1 MGEFFAGFRTTS
13 RVEGLHARV
22 GRFVNSWN
30 NFSDFMHNY
39 NRYLSYQRFR
49 ELEAYFKSMHGDDV
63 LETLLRSLERVG
75 SKLYTT
81 TLFNLFRGGLKRSLI
96 LRVRVGKD
104 TPTCVTYFV
113 SKYCLAGRKWHVSL
127 WTSTMDFK
135 CSCMRMGSYGIPC
148 DHIIAV
154 MVELDMVDN
163 QSHWYW
169 IGGPKMLRN

>member
-1 MGEFFAGFRTTS
+1 
-13 RVEGLHARV
+13 
-22 GRFVNSWN
+22 
-30 NFSDFMHNY
+30 MHNY

-49 ELEAYFKSMHGDDV
+49 ELEADFKSMHGDDD
-63 LETLLRSLERVG
+63 LETPLRSLERAG

-81 TLFNLFRGGLKRSLI
+81 TLFNLFRGGLKQSLI